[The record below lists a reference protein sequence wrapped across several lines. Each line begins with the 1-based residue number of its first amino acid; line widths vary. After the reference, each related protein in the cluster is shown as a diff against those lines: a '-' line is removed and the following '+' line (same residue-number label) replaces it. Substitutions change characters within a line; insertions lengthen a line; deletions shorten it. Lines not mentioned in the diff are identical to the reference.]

1 MIARTAEA
9 LRAALVRGFTHVLV
23 NIGALDAPEYETLL
37 AGVPRRSDGRVV
49 PRVTMCTFQET
60 YSPAAYARF
69 MGTNPEN
76 PRSDFARRLTN
87 FDRACD
93 AGMWVANPGVLLG
106 LNPDVAFELLALVAH
121 VRHLRRRGMEAYVSL
136 PRLRKASGTP
146 YLAGVSDDLLCRAVA
161 VLSMGLPEVKV
172 VISTRE
178 PPAMQRR
185 LLPVIGVLT
194 PGSPGVAPYTWRWKV
209 LLAGLGAR
217 PRLAALVGYRA
228 AGQSLSSLIPSGKLG
243 GEPLRT
249 LLLARGGVGAAQAIA
264 AVAVDRTLEMGGA
277 AAFACAYALVL
288 LRRGVLALEGA
299 LVTVSLGAAAL
310 TLGVALTVQ
319 RLRRGAGLVTALARS
334 SGLTRLAFVRQQ
346 MDVLGAAEEEAAR
359 LIAQPQRMARAFAL
373 GLAANL
379 LVLGEYAL
387 LLAAFGLPSGPVA
400 VVAAVFATGAAHS
413 LPIPAAVGAL
423 EGAEL
428 WLFGMLGHPPAVGL
442 AVGLVVRLRE
452 VAWIVP
458 GILYLMMRA
467 PGLTRGALTTPP
479 DPCTRAPE
487 PPPARAVP
495 MRGGGGG

>member
-1 MIARTAEA
+1 MRTAVILGTNFLVGA
-9 LRAALVRGFTHVLV
+9 AALAWVLV
-23 NIGALDAPEYETLL
+23 RHGVPALELL
-37 AGVPRRSDGRVV
+37 ASGPR
-49 PRVTMCTFQET
+49 
-60 YSPAAYARF
+60 
-69 MGTNPEN
+69 
-76 PRSDFARRLTN
+76 L
-87 FDRACD
+87 
-93 AGMWVANPGVLLG
+93 
-106 LNPDVAFELLALVAH
+106 ELLALFPLVVAASFT
-121 VRHLRRRGMEAYVSL
+121 AY
-136 PRLRKASGTP
+136 A
-146 YLAGVSDDLLCRAVA
+146 
-161 VLSMGLPEVKV
+161 
-172 VISTRE
+172 
-178 PPAMQRR
+178 
-185 LLPVIGVLT
+185 
-194 PGSPGVAPYTWRWKV
+194 WRWKV

-249 LLLARGGVGAAQAIA
+249 LLLARGGVGGAPAIA
-264 AVAVDRTLEMGGA
+264 AVAVDRTLEMGAA

-288 LRRGVLALEGA
+288 LRRGVPALEGA

-310 TLGVALTVQ
+310 ALGVTVTVG

-467 PGLTRGALTTPP
+467 PGLTRGPLTTPP
-479 DPCTRAPE
+479 DPSRRAAQ